1 MLPAANEGERLKNS
15 KEKRSDM
22 KFILWNVWEER
33 QENQSCHHRCSNWGR
48 ASPWKQGGNS
58 KFNMRQW
65 RKTITNQQQQRGG
78 WEVLDIWEQMKKNAL
93 KQTRD
98 F

>member
-1 MLPAANEGERLKNS
+1 MYEKKGKRTRAATTDAVTEEGHLLES
-15 KEKRSDM
+15 K
-22 KFILWNVWEER
+22 
-33 QENQSCHHRCSNWGR
+33 
-48 ASPWKQGGNS
+48 GNS

-65 RKTITNQQQQRGG
+65 QRTITNQQEQRGG
-78 WEVLDIWEQMKKNAL
+78 WEVMDIWEQMKKNAL